1 MKMERVV
8 LNALASFQPDNCAFG
23 ESSGIVFRPAN
34 LRSEKPIYV
43 AAKPE
48 PRCCR

>member
-23 ESSGIVFRPAN
+23 ESSGIVFRPGESSIGEAD
-34 LRSEKPIYV
+34 LR
-43 AAKPE
+43 
-48 PRCCR
+48 RCQT